1 MTSRPPL
8 NDLDRLLA
16 SLDHG
21 LRTVFAKPAAARPT
35 PRPVIFTTAPATT
48 PTATPADAPPSAL
61 PAVPE
66 LLTEAQTRLSGALMR
81 INHVG
86 EICAQALYQSQS
98 LVTRNPAL
106 REHFAHAAQEELDHL
121 AWTHQ
126 RVTELGTH
134 TSYLTPLWYAGAFS
148 VGCLAGL
155 ASDRISLGFVV
166 ETERQ
171 VEQHLATH
179 LDRLPAEDLS
189 SRAIVAQMKL
199 EEARHAEE
207 ALAAG
212 AQAMPAPVKL
222 MMKMAAKVM
231 TRTAHYI

>member
-1 MTSRPPL
+1 MTSRPL
-8 NDLDRLLA
+8 LSELDRLLA

-35 PRPVIFTTAPATT
+35 PSPAPATQVDGLPNT
-48 PTATPADAPPSAL
+48 LPAL
-61 PAVPE
+61 PQC
-66 LLTEAQTRLSGALMR
+66 LTDAQTHLSGALMR

-106 REHFAHAAQEELDHL
+106 REHFAHAAQEERDHL

-126 RVTELGTH
+126 RVAELGTH

-179 LDRLPAEDLS
+179 LDRLPTEDLS

-199 EEARHAEE
+199 EEARHAED

-212 AQAMPAPVKL
+212 ALPMPAPVKL
-222 MMKMAAKVM
+222 LMRMAAKVM
-231 TRTAHYI
+231 TRTAHYF

>member
-8 NDLDRLLA
+8 SDLDRLLA

-21 LRTVFAKPAAARPT
+21 LRTVFAKPAAARPI
-35 PRPVIFTTAPATT
+35 PRPASIAPADGLMATGPALLVI
-48 PTATPADAPPSAL
+48 PT
-61 PAVPE
+61 VPE
-66 LLTEAQTRLSGALMR
+66 PLTDAQAQLSGALMR

-155 ASDRISLGFVV
+155 VSDRISLGFVV

-189 SRAIVAQMKL
+189 SKAIVAQMKL

-212 AQAMPAPVKL
+212 AQAMPPPVKL
-222 MMKMAAKVM
+222 MMKLAAKVM

>member
-8 NDLDRLLA
+8 SDLDRVLA
-16 SLDHG
+16 SIDHG
-21 LRTVFAKPAAARPT
+21 LRTVFAKPASSRPV
-35 PRPVIFTTAPATT
+35 PRPAQAMQ
-48 PTATPADAPPSAL
+48 ADAGPCTLPSVA
-61 PAVPE
+61 AEPE
-66 LLTEAQTRLSGALMR
+66 RLTDAQTQLSGALMR

-98 LVTRNPAL
+98 LVTRSPAL
-106 REHFAHAAQEELDHL
+106 REHFAKAAQEELDHL

-148 VGCLAGL
+148 VGCIAGL
-155 ASDRISLGFVV
+155 ASDKISLGFVV

-179 LDRLPAEDLS
+179 LDRLPADDLS
-189 SRAIVAQMKL
+189 SKAIVTQMKL

-212 AQAMPAPVKL
+212 AQAIPAPVKL
-222 MMKMAAKVM
+222 LMRLAAKVM
-231 TRTAHYI
+231 TRTAHYV

>member
-8 NDLDRLLA
+8 SDLDRLLA
-16 SLDHG
+16 SFDHG
-21 LRTVFAKPAAARPT
+21 LRTVFAKPAAARPI
-35 PRPVIFTTAPATT
+35 PRPASTAQADGSPSNG
-48 PTATPADAPPSAL
+48 PTLSIIPTES
-61 PAVPE
+61 E
-66 LLTEAQTRLSGALMR
+66 LLSAEQAKLSGALMR

-86 EICAQALYQSQS
+86 EVCAQALYQSQS

-155 ASDRISLGFVV
+155 VSDRISLGFVV

-189 SRAIVAQMKL
+189 SKAIVAQMKL

-222 MMKMAAKVM
+222 MMKLAAKLM

>member
-8 NDLDRLLA
+8 SDLDRLLA

-21 LRTVFAKPAAARPT
+21 LRTVFAKPLAVRPT
-35 PRPVIFTTAPATT
+35 PRPASAAQADGPPCAVLAAPIDSTEL
-48 PTATPADAPPSAL
+48 S
-61 PAVPE
+61 
-66 LLTEAQTRLSGALMR
+66 LLTAAQAQLSGALMR

-98 LVTRNPAL
+98 LITRNPAL

-134 TSYLTPLWYAGAFS
+134 TSYLTPLWYAGAFT

-155 ASDRISLGFVV
+155 TSDRISLGFVV

-171 VEQHLATH
+171 VEQHLAAH
-179 LDRLPAEDLS
+179 LDRLPAEDLRS
-189 SRAIVAQMKL
+189 KAIVAQMKL

-222 MMKMAAKVM
+222 LMRVAAKVM
-231 TRTAHYI
+231 TRTAHYL